1 MRIRC
6 DGAYLPLQGSLRED
20 RTAKKNKEHRK
31 AHPRTI
37 TNAAMP
43 PQMAIR
49 FTLSNPGPCVSD
61 FR

>member
-1 MRIRC
+1 
-6 DGAYLPLQGSLRED
+6 LRED